1 MPQRPYL
8 FHELQAI
15 EKEGLNFLPKI
26 VNQQKKMIGGMDAC
40 WALLADLKILRCFQL
55 LYNKGHSM
63 INRPGSSPTLSEL
76 ALIKVSYSYVMF
88 SKGFGTSGRNSQ
100 AFLKNRGNMFRIWL
114 TPDELRICTKVH
126 PGQTAAGRRML
137 V

>member
-1 MPQRPYL
+1 MYL
-8 FHELQAI
+8 CQFI
-15 EKEGLNFLPKI
+15 SGPI
-26 VNQQKKMIGGMDAC
+26 VEAG
-40 WALLADLKILRCFQL
+40 ADTWKQITSSSCE
-55 LYNKGHSM
+55 GHSM
-63 INRPGSSPTLSEL
+63 RSGPGSSPTLSEL

-126 PGQTAAGRRML
+126 PGRTAPSRRMP
-137 V
+137 VWHKGYWGTQNTMVISKSA